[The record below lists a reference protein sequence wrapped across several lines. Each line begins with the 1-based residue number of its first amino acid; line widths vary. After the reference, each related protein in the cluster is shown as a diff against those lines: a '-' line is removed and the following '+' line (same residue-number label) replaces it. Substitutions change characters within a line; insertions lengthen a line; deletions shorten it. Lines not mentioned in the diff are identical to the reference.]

1 MWLKPLKFVPDNAD
15 YPFMKFA
22 RIGFVVSAVL
32 VVASL
37 VSYFYPGLNFG
48 IDFKGGTLVEIRT
61 QGPANLSDLRAK
73 LAALDIGAVELQEFG
88 RPDDVLIRL
97 PVLEQETAQ
106 QEMLAKVRG
115 ALGDSVDYRRTEVVG
130 PKVSAELARDGLI
143 AIFASMLLV
152 GVYLWFRF
160 EWQFALGAIASLVHD
175 VSLTIGLFVLLQLDF
190 DLSIIAAILTIV
202 GYSLNDTVVVYD
214 RVRENLRRYKQL
226 PLSDLID
233 RSLNETLPRTIMT
246 SVSVFLALLA
256 LYSFGGE
263 VIRGFTFAMLWGV
276 VVGTYSSIYI
286 AAPFLIFTGVTTAA
300 TQSDE
305 QKQRAAAEAARP

>member
-1 MWLKPLKFVPDNAD
+1 MWLKPLKFVPDNAN

-22 RIGFVVSAVL
+22 RIGFIVSSILVVVSIFA
-32 VVASL
+32 
-37 VSYFYPGLNFG
+37 YFYPGLNYG

-61 QGPANLSDLRAK
+61 QGPANLTDLRAK
-73 LAALDIGAVELQEFG
+73 LSALDIGAVELQEFG

-97 PVLEQETAQ
+97 PAQAEEAAQ

-130 PKVSAELARDGLI
+130 PKVSAELARDGLL
-143 AIFASMLLV
+143 AILASIVLV
-152 GVYLWFRF
+152 GIYLWFRF

-175 VSLTIGLFVLLQLDF
+175 VSLTIGLFVLLQVDF

-214 RVRENLRRYKQL
+214 RVRENLRRYKQM

-286 AAPFLIFTGVTTAA
+286 AAPFLIFTGVTTSA
-300 TQSDE
+300 TQTDE

>member
-1 MWLKPLKFVPDNAD
+1 MWLKPLKFVPDNAN

-32 VVASL
+32 VVISAF
-37 VSYFYPGLNFG
+37 SYFYPGLNYG

-61 QGPANLSDLRAK
+61 QGPANLADLRAK
-73 LAALDIGAVELQEFG
+73 LAALDIGSVELQEFG

-97 PVLEQETAQ
+97 PAQEEEAAQ
-106 QEMLAKVRG
+106 EDMLAKVRG
-115 ALGDSVDYRRTEVVG
+115 ALGDSVDYRRTEFVG

-143 AIFASMLLV
+143 AILASVLLV

-175 VSLTIGLFVLLQLDF
+175 VSLTIGLFVLLQIDF

-246 SVSVFLALLA
+246 SVSVFLALMA
-256 LYSFGGE
+256 LYTFGGE

-286 AAPFLIFTGVTTAA
+286 AAPFLIFTGVSTSA
-300 TQSDE
+300 TQTDD
-305 QKQRAAAEAARP
+305 QKARAAAEAARP

>member
-1 MWLKPLKFVPDNAD
+1 MWLKPLKFVPDNAN

-22 RIGFVVSAVL
+22 RIGFVVSSVL

-37 VSYFYPGLNFG
+37 IAYFYPGLNYG
-48 IDFKGGTLVEIRT
+48 IEFRGGTLVEIRT
-61 QGPANLSDLRAK
+61 QGPANLTDLRAK
-73 LAALDIGAVELQEFG
+73 LSALDIGAVELQEFG

-97 PVLEQETAQ
+97 PAQPEETAQ

-143 AIFASMLLV
+143 AILASVLLV
-152 GVYLWFRF
+152 GIYLWFRF
-160 EWQFALGAIASLVHD
+160 EWQFAVGAIASLVHD
-175 VSLTIGLFVLLQLDF
+175 VSLTIGLFVLLQIDF

-286 AAPFLIFTGVTTAA
+286 AAPFLILTGVTTSA
-300 TQSDE
+300 TQTDE

>member
-1 MWLKPLKFVPDNAD
+1 MWLKPLKFVPDNAN

-37 VSYFYPGLNFG
+37 VSYFYPGLNYG

-97 PVLEQETAQ
+97 PVQEQETAQ

-143 AIFASMLLV
+143 AILASVILV

-214 RVRENLRRYKQL
+214 RVRENLRRYKQM

-246 SVSVFLALLA
+246 SVSVFVALLA
-256 LYSFGGE
+256 LYTFGGE

-286 AAPFLIFTGVTTAA
+286 AAPFLIFTGVTTSA
-300 TQSDE
+300 TQTDE

>member
-1 MWLKPLKFVPDNAD
+1 MWLKPLKFVPDNAN

-32 VVASL
+32 VVISAI
-37 VSYFYPGLNFG
+37 SYFYPGLNYG

-73 LAALDIGAVELQEFG
+73 LAALDIGSVELQEFG

-97 PVLEQETAQ
+97 PAQEEEAAQ

-143 AIFASMLLV
+143 AILASIVLV
-152 GVYLWFRF
+152 GIYLWFRF

-175 VSLTIGLFVLLQLDF
+175 VSLTIGLFVLLQIDF

-226 PLSDLID
+226 ALSDLID

-246 SVSVFLALLA
+246 SVSVFIALLA
-256 LYSFGGE
+256 LYTFGGE

-286 AAPFLIFTGVTTAA
+286 AAPFLIFTGVTTTA
-300 TQSDE
+300 TQTEE
-305 QKQRAAAEAARP
+305 QKARAAAEAVRP

>member
-1 MWLKPLKFVPDNAD
+1 MWFKPLTFVPDNAN

-22 RIGFVVSAVL
+22 RIGFVVSSIL
-32 VVASL
+32 VCLSL
-37 VSYFYPGLNFG
+37 ALFFYPGLKYG
-48 IDFKGGTLVEIRT
+48 IDFKGGTILEVRT
-61 QGPANLSDLRAK
+61 QGPADMADLRSK
-73 LAALDIGAVELQEFG
+73 LAGLNIGTVELQEFG

-97 PVLEQETAQ
+97 PAQESDADQ
-106 QEMLAKVRG
+106 QAMLGRVKQT
-115 ALGDSVDYRRTEVVG
+115 LGNGIEYRRTEVVG
-130 PKVSAELARDGLI
+130 PKVSGELARDGMLAI
-143 AIFASMLLV
+143 AGAILLV
-152 GVYLWFRF
+152 GIYLWFRF

-175 VSLTIGLFVLLQLDF
+175 VSLTIGLFVLFQIDF

-214 RVRENLRRYKQL
+214 RVRENLRRYKQMAL
-226 PLSDLID
+226 PDLID

-256 LYSFGGE
+256 LYVFGGE

-286 AAPFLIFTGVTTAA
+286 AAPFLIFTGVTSSSMSEEAKA
-300 TQSDE
+300 
-305 QKQRAAAEAARP
+305 KAAAEAARP

>member
-1 MWLKPLKFVPDNAD
+1 MWLKPLKFVPDNAN

-37 VSYFYPGLNFG
+37 VSYFYPGLNYG

-97 PVLEQETAQ
+97 PVQEQETAQ

-143 AIFASMLLV
+143 AILASVILV

-214 RVRENLRRYKQL
+214 RVRENLRRYKQM

-256 LYSFGGE
+256 LYTFGGE

-286 AAPFLIFTGVTTAA
+286 AAPFLIFTGVTTPA
-300 TQSDE
+300 TQTDE